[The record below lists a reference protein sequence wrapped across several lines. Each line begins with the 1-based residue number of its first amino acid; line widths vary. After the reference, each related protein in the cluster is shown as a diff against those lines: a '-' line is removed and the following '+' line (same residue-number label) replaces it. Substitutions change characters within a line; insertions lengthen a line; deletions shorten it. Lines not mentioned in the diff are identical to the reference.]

1 MGMKKLVKKSLVTT
15 CAAFAVLL
23 LLACVFSFG
32 QGAPADAKPMKVQC
46 SAQGTSTQSGGL
58 GTITLEID
66 AYSTQQERET
76 LVGAFKES
84 GTAGLT
90 AALKK
95 QPRKGLI
102 SIAGQSNVFEVK
114 FVRVMPES
122 TASARKIR
130 LVTDRPIGVG
140 EAMAG
145 RPRTLDYSLLAVEV
159 TLDMSKIDKSTG
171 VLLPAIELVADKD
184 TKEVTIKA
192 YQNPW
197 KLFNFFNFKE
207 K

>member
-1 MGMKKLVKKSLVTT
+1 
-15 CAAFAVLL
+15 
-23 LLACVFSFG
+23 
-32 QGAPADAKPMKVQC
+32 
-46 SAQGTSTQSGGL
+46 
-58 GTITLEID
+58 
-66 AYSTQQERET
+66 
-76 LVGAFKES
+76 
-84 GTAGLT
+84 
-90 AALKK
+90 
-95 QPRKGLI
+95 
-102 SIAGQSNVFEVK
+102 
-114 FVRVMPES
+114 MPES